1 MFIRPQSPRQKNG
14 LSGNSIAELPA
25 GMIFLF
31 VGIAVPLL
39 ILSSISYRAVLLYF
53 ACRDSCIRA
62 AKAPTFS
69 EARTRAT
76 ASFNRSIAG
85 FTEISG
91 TQQIRIV
98 IKPLTGTGS
107 SVVSGPLPSNSINT
121 SNNIYLIREF
131 VNGTVSP
138 LIAMKGGYFGLNI
151 PGLTSTFNIA
161 LRYDALVEN
170 PDGLTE

>member
-1 MFIRPQSPRQKNG
+1 MFTRLQSPRRKKG

-31 VGIAVPLL
+31 VGIAVPML

-69 EARTRAT
+69 EAQTRAT
-76 ASFNRSIAG
+76 TSFNRSIAG
-85 FTEISG
+85 FHEISG

-107 SVVSGPLPSNSINT
+107 SVVNGPLPSNSVNT
-121 SNNIYLIREF
+121 SNNVYLIREL

-138 LIAMKGGYFGLNI
+138 LIAMGGGYFGMNI
-151 PGLTSTFNIA
+151 PGLTSTFNVA
-161 LRYDALVEN
+161 MRYDALVEN

>member
-1 MFIRPQSPRQKNG
+1 MIPRLRCQLRKNG
-14 LSGNSIAELPA
+14 LTGNSIAELPA

-39 ILSSISYRAVLLYF
+39 ILSSISYRALLLYF

-76 ASFNRSIAG
+76 TYFNRSVAG

-91 TQQIRIV
+91 TQQLRIV
-98 IKPLTGTGS
+98 IKPLNGAAA
-107 SVVSGPLPSNSINT
+107 SVVNGPLAPNT
-121 SNNIYLIREF
+121 VSTSTNIYLIREL

-138 LIAMKGGYFGLNI
+138 LIAMRGGYFGLNI
-151 PGLTSTFNIA
+151 PGLTSTFNLA

-170 PDGLTE
+170 TDGLTE

>member
-1 MFIRPQSPRQKNG
+1 MSTRLQSQRRKNG
-14 LSGNSIAELPA
+14 LTGNSIAELPA

-31 VGIAVPLL
+31 IGIAIPLL

-62 AKAPTFS
+62 AKAPTYS
-69 EARTRAT
+69 EAQTRALT
-76 ASFNRSIAG
+76 SFNRSVAG

-98 IKPLTGTGS
+98 IKPLNGS
-107 SVVSGPLPSNSINT
+107 AASVVSGPLPRNSINT
-121 SNNIYLIREF
+121 STNIYLIREL
-131 VNGTVSP
+131 VNGTVAP
-138 LIAMKGGYFGLNI
+138 LIAMGGGYFGMNI
-151 PGLTSTFNIA
+151 PGLTSTFNLA